1 MNRDLQA
8 FMDAA
13 QGYRSMEVADR
24 PLVGHQVVAAADEI
38 ERLRKIEA
46 AARNLAWDDRG
57 LLVRG
62 VKELCEAFE
71 DADGGGHGS

>member
-1 MNRDLQA
+1 MSLVSELRQKAGGHRRLRLQ
-8 FMDAA
+8 
-13 QGYRSMEVADR
+13 
-24 PLVGHQVVAAADEI
+24 AADEI

-57 LLVRG
+57 LLLRG

-71 DADGGGHGS
+71 DADGGDRGS